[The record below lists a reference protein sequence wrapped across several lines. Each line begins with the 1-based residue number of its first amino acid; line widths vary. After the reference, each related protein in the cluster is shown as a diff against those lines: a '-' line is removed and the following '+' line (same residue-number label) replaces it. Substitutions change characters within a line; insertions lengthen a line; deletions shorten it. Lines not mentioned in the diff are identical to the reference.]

1 MTIGAIDRGATEDA
15 VAQVDPIK
23 MPEPAGYKILITL
36 PKVSERLGDSGLVLA
51 DSTKKAEETASC
63 LGFVL
68 RLGPLAYKGAKFDE
82 SGPWCKEGDF
92 IIMRNYSGTR
102 FKIDGQEFRLIN
114 DDQVEAVVDDPRGY
128 TRA

>member
-23 MPEPAGYKILITL
+23 MPEPSGYKILITL

-51 DSTKKAEETASC
+51 EATKKAEETASC

-68 RLGPLAYKGAKFDE
+68 KMGPLAYKGAKFE

>member
-1 MTIGAIDRGATEDA
+1 MTIGAIDRGATEEA
-15 VAQVDPIK
+15 ISQVDPIK
-23 MPEPAGYKILITL
+23 MPEPSGYKILITL
-36 PKVSERLGDSGLVLA
+36 PKVSDRLGDSGLMLA
-51 DSTKKAEETASC
+51 EVTKKAEESASC

-68 RLGPLAYKGAKFDE
+68 KMGPLAYKGAKFE

-114 DDQVEAVVDDPRGY
+114 EDQVEAVVDDPRGY